1 MFFVLFFSF
10 LSFCSATILP
20 PGFVVRQFGHTR
32 DKVSSMKIEQKIA
45 LGQESETFN
54 ETIYFLKPSYLKTT
68 VEKNGESVTL
78 TRRGSEC
85 EIATSSKKV
94 SGVSCSGIKSNFYYN
109 LLLPYGSVIDYLK
122 SLNINTREGLVSIKK
137 TPEGEYLSSEDTI
150 IFKDDQTPIFIIGLD
165 KNLYKAAVEESRSS
179 KDMLKTI
186 LDNIKEKSPQLW
198 ANKNDF
204 TPRRVYGKKNSGDT
218 VEITLSS
225 YIKDASEVLFPGRI
239 ELYVNAQEK
248 VSYSVKSFETNVQL
262 TESLFK
268 STAQQGVDISSLSE
282 TKKKLVEY
290 LRDYR

>member
-1 MFFVLFFSF
+1 MLISLFFSL

-32 DKVSSMKIEQKIA
+32 DKVSSTKIEQKIS
-45 LGQESETFN
+45 LGQESDKFD
-54 ETIYFLKPSYLKTT
+54 ETIYFSKPSSLKVV
-68 VEKNGESVTL
+68 VEKDGESVSLIRKGT
-78 TRRGSEC
+78 EC
-85 EIATSSKKV
+85 EISTSGKKV

-122 SLNINTREGLVSIKK
+122 SLNINTREGIVSIKK

-150 IFKDDQTPIFIIGLD
+150 LFKDDQTPIFIIGLN
-165 KNLYKAAVEESRSS
+165 KNLYKAAIEESRSS
-179 KDMLKTI
+179 KDMLKTV
-186 LDNIKEKSPQLW
+186 LDDIKEKSPQLW
-198 ANKNDF
+198 VNKNDF
-204 TPRRVYGKKNSGDT
+204 TPRRVYGKKSSGDT
-218 VEITLSS
+218 VEILLSS
-225 YIKDASEVLFPGRI
+225 YIKDASEIPFPGRI

-248 VSYSVKSFETNVQL
+248 VSYAVKSFETNIQL

-268 STAQQGVDISSLSE
+268 NSAQQGANISSLSE